1 MEAFLSAHLDA
12 IISAI
17 LGLLTGGIAVHFHE
31 KKNSDNTTIDHVNTG
46 GGDFAGRDMHKK

>member
-1 MEAFLSAHLDA
+1 MENFISTHLDA
-12 IISAI
+12 IISGI
-17 LGLLTGGIAVHFHE
+17 IGLLTGGISVHFWE